1 MKEQEWQYGEGAE
14 YLSQDFTQCQRSDG
28 TIYGSRGE
36 CAQKGAREVSTK
48 KQNTLFSNANTN
60 REGVGIRV
68 DEIAKGPN
76 AFSPSKAQVEE
87 HVEYQ
92 LIKIKEAAPK
102 MREGDLRATIQN
114 SKKAIKMVAKHKDSE
129 NVEVMKKG
137 LAAAIKVLHD
147 EMSKRQKA
155 EGKKPETLT
164 SMLTN
169 ENLKKVGDFNETEDF
184 VVSQEEIKERR
195 AKRRARLEKRRA
207 EALKKRARIRAER
220 EAARNARPKKTWGNF
235 LS

>member
-28 TIYGSRGE
+28 SIYGSRGE
-36 CAQKGAREVSTK
+36 CAQKGSREVSTK

-137 LAAAIKVLHD
+137 LAKAIKILHD
-147 EMSKRQKA
+147 EMAKRQKA

-164 SMLTN
+164 SMLSN
-169 ENLKKVGDFNETEDF
+169 ENLKKIGDFSETQDF
-184 VVSQEEIKERR
+184 MLSREEIEERR
-195 AKRRARLEKRRA
+195 AERKARRERQRA
-207 EALKKRARIRAER
+207 EMLKKRAELRAR
-220 EAARNARPKKTWGNF
+220 RKAILDSRPKKTWSNF
-235 LS
+235 LK